1 VELTDYPKKNAPAA
15 SDLVMIVD
23 AEDTTES
30 PAGSTKQATLGSLP
44 FDPPGSAAGAL
55 AAAQSAQSAA
65 TAAQSAAAAKVGMVN
80 GKTGASVTLLPADV
94 GAEPAGTAAPLV
106 QAEATRAQS
115 AEALLLPRAG
125 GQVGPLLTV
134 PPVVVFDGD
143 SLTFGAGCI
152 PYYAFPAGQDYP
164 SQVAAALPAQGT
176 YYNVGVGGETIAA
189 MLANGPTVVDP
200 KFVTGAEN
208 VVVIC
213 GGTNDIFYSDS
224 DPYPNIVAYCQARK
238 SAGWKVI
245 VGTLGPRSDT
255 GVPADYETKRQ
266 SVNTRIR
273 ANAISGG
280 WADAIADFG
289 ADPTIGAAGVQT
301 NAQYFAG
308 DNVHLSVLGYR
319 VRASIVLKALASLGI
334 YGHLQDDKPVLNS
347 DIWMPANTLS
357 AQIYTAL
364 PVYGNISPT
373 FYSGWSLV
381 HSQVQVVGATVSIPQ
396 DWQSFNIYA
405 AHTRSGT
412 AAGSALINANWGAL
426 PVMNYGSAPGNL
438 AASPTSG
445 PPTAITPA
453 TDLLETTLLT
463 SSDVPNVCGGNPR
476 VIWGISIERN
486 GLAAQDTL
494 TDALDL
500 MGIYLVRT
508 A

>member
-1 VELTDYPKKNAPAA
+1 VELTDYPKKDTPAT
-15 SDLVMIVD
+15 SDVLMIVD
-23 AEDTTES
+23 AEDPTES
-30 PAGSTKQATLGSLP
+30 PKGSTKQATVGSLP
-44 FDPPGSAAGAL
+44 FDPAG
-55 AAAQSAQSAA
+55 
-65 TAAQSAAAAKVGMVN
+65 TAAEQLG
-80 GKTGASVTLLPADV
+80 TLTPASI

-106 QAEATRAQS
+106 TAERTRALA
-115 AEALLLPRAG
+115 AEALLLPKTG
-125 GQVGPLLTV
+125 GPVGLLLTT

-143 SLTFGAGCI
+143 SLTFGAGCL
-152 PYYAFPAGQDYP
+152 PYYAFPNGQDYP
-164 SQVAAALPAQGT
+164 SQVAAALPSNGT

-200 KFVTGAEN
+200 KLVTGAGN

-213 GGTNDIFYSDS
+213 GGTNDIFYSDV

-238 SAGWKVI
+238 TAGWKVI

-289 ADPTIGAAGVQT
+289 ADPTIGQAGNQT
-301 NAQYFAG
+301 DLRYFAG

-319 VRASIVLKALASLGI
+319 IRASIVLNALSTLGI
-334 YGHLQDDKPVLNS
+334 YGHRQNDKPVLDS
-347 DIWMPANTLS
+347 DIWMPANELS
-357 AQIYTAL
+357 AQIDTAA

-373 FYSGWSLV
+373 FYSAWSLV
-381 HSQVQVVGATVSIPQ
+381 HGQVQVVGATVSIPQ
-396 DWQSFNIYA
+396 DWLSFDIYA

-412 AAGSALINANWGAL
+412 ATGAALINANWAAL
-426 PVMNYGSAPGNL
+426 PVLNYGSAPANL
-438 AASPTSG
+438 AASPVSG
-445 PPTAITPA
+445 PPIQITPL
-453 TDLLETTLLT
+453 TDQMGSTKLSTNT
-463 SSDVPNVCGGNPR
+463 VPNVCGGNPR
-476 VIWGISIERN
+476 VVWGISIERN

-494 TDALDL
+494 ADAFDL
-500 MGIYLVRT
+500 MGIELVRT